1 MKILGIETSCDETS
15 ASVVEVRRGKFTV
28 LSEVV
33 SSQIKIHRKTG
44 GIVPEVA
51 AREHVKNILPVIDQ
65 ALNES
70 VIGRASWRRPKNSL
84 LHSLKKSAPG
94 RSLSPVLDDVDYL
107 AVTAG
112 PGLITSLMVGVEAAK
127 ALSYVFNKKLVAVNH
142 LAGHLASSLLL
153 NENIK
158 LPAVGLVVSGGHT
171 ALYLMKKL
179 GSYQYIG
186 GTQDDAAGEA
196 FDKTAKLLGLPYPGG
211 PEISKLAKKGDA
223 DKYKMPQPMRDKPN
237 FDFSFSGIK
246 THVLYEYQKNPK
258 EYLKNINDVAASF
271 EKTVAEILT
280 FKTLKAAKKFKARS
294 IILAGGV
301 AANTRLR
308 KTLQVK
314 SNENGIYLFV
324 PELKYCTDN
333 ATMIAVAAY
342 LQIQKKDFADIFK
355 LKANPNW
362 EL

>member
-1 MKILGIETSCDETS
+1 MDMKILGIETSCDETS
-15 ASVVEVRRGKFTV
+15 ASVVEVNRGKFKV

-51 AREHVKNILPVIDQ
+51 AREHVRNILPVIEQ
-65 ALNES
+65 AVFKANLA
-70 VIGRASWRRPKNSL
+70 RASWRGRPGSL
-84 LHSLKKSAPG
+84 ASG
-94 RSLSPVLDDVDYL
+94 RSLLPILSDIDYI

-127 ALSYVFNKKLVAVNH
+127 TLAFVFDKKLVAVNH

-153 NENIK
+153 NKNIK
-158 LPAVGLVVSGGHT
+158 LPALGLVVSGGHT
-171 ALYLMKKL
+171 ALYLLKKF
-179 GSYQYIG
+179 GRYEYIG

-211 PEISKLAKKGDA
+211 PEISRLAKLGNP
-223 DKYKMPQPMRDKPN
+223 DKYVMPQPMRNKPN

-246 THVLYEYQKNPK
+246 THVLYEYQKNPR
-258 EYLKNINDVAASF
+258 EYKKNINDVAASF

-280 FKTLKAAKKFKARS
+280 FKTLRAAKKFKARS

-301 AANTRLR
+301 AANVRLR
-308 KTLQVK
+308 ETLSVKTL
-314 SNENGIYLFV
+314 ENDLALFV

-342 LQIQKKDFADIFK
+342 LQIQKKDFTNIFK